1 MQKHSQVYGSQ
12 IGIWHFDDL
21 KDEPLGRL
29 LCAGYDCGGGLVGS
43 DILGDDARFF
53 GVRQQKNSSTQTSGK
68 SLTKKGKEMISLS
81 LEEILKLSEGLIP
94 EYAQEEFKKR
104 LEQRYKTQS
113 S

>member
-81 LEEILKLSEGLIP
+81 LEEILKYQKALFQNMLRKNL
-94 EYAQEEFKKR
+94 KKD
-104 LEQRYKTQS
+104 
-113 S
+113 